1 MIAMLVVGAILLVAY
16 VLYERFLAT
25 VPSFPRRLLYNKTFM
40 SAYSVKYVLSPI
52 LNRVTVAIVIDFFYL
67 MAGNLRSLYLSSYT
81 YIVCIPAPSNSHP
94 THTLPRSRPGA
105 YRAGR
110 TSRTP

>member
-40 SAYSVKYVLSPI
+40 SA
-52 LNRVTVAIVIDFFYL
+52 
-67 MAGNLRSLYLSSYT
+67 
-81 YIVCIPAPSNSHP
+81 
-94 THTLPRSRPGA
+94 
-105 YRAGR
+105 
-110 TSRTP
+110 